1 MRSFFVKTKGLP
13 RRFAAVALVIAMM
26 TSLFGCSRGLK
37 NAVALAE
44 PESGASSSG
53 VDKVALDG
61 TFYAAY
67 RAYALEMF
75 QLAHKDAGKSFAISP
90 FSVMF
95 ALAMVENGASGETLS
110 QMEEMFGMPR
120 DTMNGYLSSLI
131 DQWSKDNGLWIANS
145 VWLNN
150 SVADNVRK
158 QFLDICSKTYRAS
171 AFRAPF
177 DGSTVSDINNW
188 VSNNTDGMIRDF
200 VKELDPSL
208 LMMLV
213 NAVLF
218 DQGWEKQFVKDKT
231 QKNEPFYGEDGQQIG
246 EVDLMCET
254 KNGSYYRDELCTSV
268 SKTYE
273 DYDFRFRVY
282 QPREG
287 VSLETLI
294 EALTPEYMRATLE
307 PANQHEAEVTLQLP
321 KFTTDYRC
329 DNMESI
335 LMAMGMT
342 EAFNGGLTEIV
353 DGNDLM
359 IDFVIHQVRIEVDE
373 EGTRAA
379 AATGVGVKLSAA
391 PAYPDQITVRLD
403 RPFVYMILAGDNQ
416 IPIFMGTYE
425 GK

>member
-1 MRSFFVKTKGLP
+1 MSK
-13 RRFAAVALVIAMM
+13 
-26 TSLFGCSRGLK
+26 
-37 NAVALAE
+37 
-44 PESGASSSG
+44 SS
-53 VDKVALDG
+53 A
-61 TFYAAY
+61 
-67 RAYALEMF
+67 
-75 QLAHKDAGKSFAISP
+75 
-90 FSVMF
+90 
-95 ALAMVENGASGETLS
+95 
-110 QMEEMFGMPR
+110 
-120 DTMNGYLSSLI
+120 
-131 DQWSKDNGLWIANS
+131 
-145 VWLNN
+145 
-150 SVADNVRK
+150 
-158 QFLDICSKTYRAS
+158 
-171 AFRAPF
+171 
-177 DGSTVSDINNW
+177 
-188 VSNNTDGMIRDF
+188 
-200 VKELDPSL
+200 
-208 LMMLV
+208 
-213 NAVLF
+213 
-218 DQGWEKQFVKDKT
+218 
-231 QKNEPFYGEDGQQIG
+231 
-246 EVDLMCET
+246 
-254 KNGSYYRDELCTSV
+254 
-268 SKTYE
+268 

-379 AATGVGVKLSAA
+379 AATGVGGKLSAA